1 MPGLCLPVEIVTAVG
16 DTAIRQPPHEGRVL
30 TNPQLDYEF
39 ADCAHPAI
47 PAHRARHGVQFRSR
61 DRRVR

>member
-1 MPGLCLPVEIVTAVG
+1 MAVG
-16 DTAIRQPPHEGRVL
+16 DTTIPQPPHEGRFL

-47 PAHRARHGVQFRSR
+47 PAHRARHGVQFRWR
-61 DRRVR
+61 DRRMR

>member
-1 MPGLCLPVEIVTAVG
+1 MEIVTAVG
-16 DTAIRQPPHEGRVL
+16 DTAIRQPPHERRFL

-39 ADCAHPAI
+39 AVCAHPAI

-61 DRRVR
+61 DRRMR